1 MSTNNADIAL
11 RRLESKLD
19 KLALDQLRRVAAALY
34 EELEA
39 TKKQLAW
46 AEENESYA
54 RQDAELL
61 RDAMEDED
69 FATHRSVGINKK
81 GEIVVVK
88 LEH

>member
-1 MSTNNADIAL
+1 MSTTADIAL

-39 TKKQLAW
+39 TKDRLAW
-46 AEENESYA
+46 AEQE
-54 RQDAELL
+54 AELCRQE
-61 RDAMEDED
+61 RDMLHEAMANDD
-69 FATHRSVGINKK
+69 FATHRKVGINPQ
-81 GEIVVVK
+81 GELLVVK